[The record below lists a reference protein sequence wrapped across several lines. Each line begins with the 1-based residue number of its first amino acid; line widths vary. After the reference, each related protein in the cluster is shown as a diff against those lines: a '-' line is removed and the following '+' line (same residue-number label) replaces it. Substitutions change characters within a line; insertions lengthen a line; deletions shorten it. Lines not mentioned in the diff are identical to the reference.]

1 MNGSCAAT
9 DDYRTHWPG
18 FTQKEYF
25 LVHTV
30 PSAQIFKNKKVPSN
44 RISIIPR
51 TNQLSLNGCEI
62 ARLLSNAKAKPIGR
76 DP

>member
-1 MNGSCAAT
+1 MAHVLLLMIAEHTGPFST
-9 DDYRTHWPG
+9 KK
-18 FTQKEYF
+18 FS

-30 PSAQIFKNKKVPSN
+30 PFVQICKNKKVPSN
-44 RISIIPR
+44 RISIIPW